1 MQNTHRFVRKNKGQ
15 AMKKLTFELEFI
27 TPAFIGRVD
36 PKNAGLRSA
45 SFTGLLRWWYRKIL
59 QAKINST
66 DSIYEE

>member
-1 MQNTHRFVRKNKGQ
+1 
-15 AMKKLTFELEFI
+15 MKKLTFELEFI